1 MIFALVPRIGCVNF
15 IQKPYLTFII
25 ENKDTIKS
33 HLGVAIKFLRK
44 T

>member
-15 IQKPYLTFII
+15 IQKPYLTFTI

-33 HLGVAIKFLRK
+33 HLGVAIKFLCK
-44 T
+44 M